1 MADATHLCRAVGDT
15 VDEAVYLFGALDRMC
30 QAQLAVEAACANGLK
45 KKTIGEEEAAFTA
58 ATIQYPMNVWANFQ
72 AEYGLL
78 VQERGHIFLK

>member
-1 MADATHLCRAVGDT
+1 VGDT

-30 QAQLAVEAACANGLK
+30 QAQLAVEAACANGLT

-58 ATIQYPMNVWANFQ
+58 ATIAYPENVWANFQ
-72 AEYGLL
+72 AEFGLL